1 MDGQPARGPA
11 RNSQAPRQEATA
23 AATEKARERRYCPG
37 LPDFVKRA
45 TQALSRPWPVISW
58 MASGT
63 QPAATSRT
71 VRAAE
76 PSPTI
81 PPHQAPQ
88 ENRTAASQNAQAN
101 DLPSKSRIVAMAVPL
116 LDLAARMRPGR
127 IVRRLLRS
135 PRRSD
140 ERRVG

>member
-45 TQALSRPWPVISW
+45 TQELSRPWPVISW

-88 ENRTAASQNAQAN
+88 ENRTAAGKNERKSTSQN
-101 DLPSKSRIVAMAVPL
+101 SSHK
-116 LDLAARMRPGR
+116 
-127 IVRRLLRS
+127 
-135 PRRSD
+135 
-140 ERRVG
+140 